1 MRLLARRL
9 ATTAMSP
16 FPGRA
21 LIAACLSLCAAS
33 AGAFDTT
40 AREAFLVDFETG
52 AVLIERDADK
62 AVPPASMSKL
72 MTVYMMFQRLRDGA
86 LALDDTLPVSEKA
99 WRTGGSKM
107 FVEVDTDV
115 SVEDLLRGIVVQ
127 SGNDACVVV
136 AEGLS
141 GSEAAFA
148 EEMNREAREIGL
160 LDSHFT
166 NASGLPD
173 PAHVMSPRDLARL
186 TRLLIVEFPEFFPY
200 FAETSFSYGGIDQNN
215 RNPLLYADLGADGMK
230 TGYTRAAGYSLTATA
245 SRDGRRLIL
254 VLTGLESGRA
264 RSQEAAR
271 VLSWAFRETRN
282 HTLFEAGEEV
292 AAADVWLGAE
302 KTVPL
307 VAGRDVKVTLPRAF
321 SGGLGAT
328 LVLESP
334 VPAPVAA
341 GAPIAALRLEGP
353 GIDAFEAP
361 LLAGAD
367 VGEAGPFGRAAAMLN
382 WLVFGPPSP

>member
-1 MRLLARRL
+1 
-9 ATTAMSP
+9 
-16 FPGRA
+16 
-21 LIAACLSLCAAS
+21 
-33 AGAFDTT
+33 
-40 AREAFLVDFETG
+40 
-52 AVLIERDADK
+52 
-62 AVPPASMSKL
+62 
-72 MTVYMMFQRLRDGA
+72 
-86 LALDDTLPVSEKA
+86 
-99 WRTGGSKM
+99 
-107 FVEVDTDV
+107 
-115 SVEDLLRGIVVQ
+115 
-127 SGNDACVVV
+127 
-136 AEGLS
+136 
-141 GSEAAFA
+141 
-148 EEMNREAREIGL
+148 
-160 LDSHFT
+160 
-166 NASGLPD
+166 
-173 PAHVMSPRDLARL
+173 
-186 TRLLIVEFPEFFPY
+186 
-200 FAETSFSYGGIDQNN
+200 
-215 RNPLLYADLGADGMK
+215 MK

-292 AAADVWLGAE
+292 ASADVWLGAE